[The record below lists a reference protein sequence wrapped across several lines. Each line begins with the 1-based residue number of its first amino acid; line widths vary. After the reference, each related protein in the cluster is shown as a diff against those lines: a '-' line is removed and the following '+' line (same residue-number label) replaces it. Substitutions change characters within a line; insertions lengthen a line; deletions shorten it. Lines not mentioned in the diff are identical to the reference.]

1 MTEQQELN
9 NQIRGEE
16 DTTNIRRIGA
26 KDRKKRIQMTGALF
40 PDEPMDEAGDAAP
53 PTPPVQ
59 PAPSEQ
65 PQTVGEVA
73 EVEPRPASASKRPV
87 TAATRA
93 AVTDTAV
100 KPRTASTRTASTR
113 PAAKPKRRS
122 SNALL
127 YNLIALIF
135 VLATVAALVYFVFLW
150 DNYNSPLNP
159 FAPPTPMPNFI
170 IVTPSS

>member
-1 MTEQQELN
+1 MTDQQERN

-53 PTPPVQ
+53 PTPPAQ
-59 PAPSEQ
+59 PPSPSEQ

-73 EVEPRPASASKRPV
+73 EVEARPASASKRPV
-87 TAATRA
+87 T
-93 AVTDTAV
+93 
-100 KPRTASTRTASTR
+100 KPRTASTR

-135 VLATVAALVYFVFLW
+135 VLATVVVLVYFVFLW
-150 DNYNSPLNP
+150 NNYNSPLNP